1 MRRRIRLLRRTAVT
15 AVLASLMAVL
25 AAVGGCAGGPRSSG
39 APAPSPAPRTPQ
51 DVGAGEGNTVITHAV
66 RAGESLASIADNYY
80 GDPGRAAAIAARN
93 GLKGEPSP
101 GSALRLVFAP
111 AEWESAQRRAAAL
124 EPYNRG
130 VQALAQ
136 DRLGE
141 AERLFR
147 QSVQA
152 APDLANARYNLAL
165 VLLRRGMADDAVA
178 LLRDLTRERPRD
190 PEYACALGNALFQ
203 TAQFGEAA
211 SWFQEAL
218 ALDPVHRRAAF
229 GRARSLQEDGRRAD
243 AAAAW
248 RRYLE
253 LDPDSSWSAT
263 ARENLRKLADG
274 R

>member
-1 MRRRIRLLRRTAVT
+1 MKRRTSNARRTAVAAVLICVT
-15 AVLASLMAVL
+15 AVLAAL
-25 AAVGGCAGGPRSSG
+25 GGCAGGPRTSG
-39 APAPSPAPRTPQ
+39 TAPVPRTPPE
-51 DVGAGEGNTVITHAV
+51 AGPGDGTTVITHAV
-66 RAGESLASIADNYY
+66 RTGETLAGIADNYY

-93 GLKGEPSP
+93 GLKGEPAS
-101 GSALRLVFAP
+101 GSALHLVFAP

-147 QSVQA
+147 QSAQA
-152 APDLANARYNLAL
+152 APDLTSARYNLAL

-178 LLRDLTRERPRD
+178 LLADLTRERPRD

-203 TAQFGEAA
+203 TAHFSEAA
-211 SWFQEAL
+211 SRFQEAL
-218 ALDPVHRRAAF
+218 ALDPAHRRAAF

-253 LDPDSSWSAT
+253 LDPDSSWSTT